1 MSQRVVGFVI
11 DSLLADEDFRIRFI
25 AQPVETLTDLY
36 ARGFALTPDEID
48 LFMQTNTETWF
59 WTEKQVGDLVH

>member
-11 DSLLADEDFRIRFI
+11 DSLLDDEGFRIRFI
-25 AQPVETLTDLY
+25 AEPVETLTDLY

-48 LFMQTNTETWF
+48 LFMQTNSETWV
-59 WTEKQVGDLVH
+59 WTSDQVGDPVH